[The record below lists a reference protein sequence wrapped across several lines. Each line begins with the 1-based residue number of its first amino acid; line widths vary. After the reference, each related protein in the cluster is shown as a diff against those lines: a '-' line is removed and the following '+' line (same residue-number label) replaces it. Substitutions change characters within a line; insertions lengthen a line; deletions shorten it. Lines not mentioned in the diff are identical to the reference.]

1 MGVLLCCVVGKE
13 DDPGKEDLV
22 DCKVDEDKVEMR
34 VDEAKVDGVDGGKVD
49 IRVSKEVRGVVAI
62 LGVVDNLVVGTGV
75 VKIVVTGAGVE
86 VKRVVSRV
94 V

>member
-1 MGVLLCCVVGKE
+1 MVDIGVVKRVVSRVV
-13 DDPGKEDLV
+13 DL
-22 DCKVDEDKVEMR
+22 
-34 VDEAKVDGVDGGKVD
+34 GVVKSVVTRDGGKVD